1 MFHINYLH
9 VARFISI
16 ILVVVLL
23 LISPPVEADTCFDI
37 EPQPIGIDFTKE
49 LM

>member
-1 MFHINYLH
+1 MLPLNYLPA
-9 VARFISI
+9 ARFIFI
-16 ILVVVLL
+16 VLAVVLL
-23 LISPPVEADTCFDI
+23 LSPPVAADTCSNV